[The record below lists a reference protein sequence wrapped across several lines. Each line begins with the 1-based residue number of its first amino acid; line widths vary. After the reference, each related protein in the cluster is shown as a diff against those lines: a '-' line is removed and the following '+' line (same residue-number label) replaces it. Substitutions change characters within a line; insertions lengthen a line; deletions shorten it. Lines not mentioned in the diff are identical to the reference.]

1 MKKLLFA
8 AVFLAA
14 CGGGGPSNGPVS
26 PSSAPFTPP
35 VVLAQSSF
43 SNATLSGTYVF
54 SGYMQNTFNF
64 SEVGDVLGSLQF
76 NGAGNITGGSYGDSE
91 QPVPAGGPAQQCGPI
106 NILSGSTYSV
116 DASGALTVSLILNAQ
131 NPTCNGLLP
140 SGLSGHV
147 QQNGQGFVFVGTGN
161 ATLLAGTGLK
171 Q

>member
-1 MKKLLFA
+1 MKKLFFA
-8 AVFLAA
+8 VLLMTA
-14 CGGGGPSNGPVS
+14 CKGDGSANGPAS
-26 PSSAPFTPP
+26 PSSGITPP

-76 NGAGNITGGSYGDSE
+76 NGAGNITGGSYVDSE
-91 QPVPAGGPAQQCGPI
+91 QPVPAGRPAQQCGPI
-106 NILSGSTYSV
+106 SILSGSTYSV
-116 DASGALTVSLILNAQ
+116 DANGALTVSLILNVQ
-131 NPTCNGLLP
+131 NPTCKGLLP
-140 SGLSGHV
+140 SSLSGHA